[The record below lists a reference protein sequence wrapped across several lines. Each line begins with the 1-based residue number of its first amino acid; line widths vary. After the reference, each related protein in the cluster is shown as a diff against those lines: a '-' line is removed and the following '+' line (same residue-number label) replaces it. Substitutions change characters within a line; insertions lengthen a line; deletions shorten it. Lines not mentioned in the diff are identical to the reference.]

1 MHTIASIRKSSVQ
14 VLCLVYM
21 WTSERGV
28 DIGEQKP
35 RPESSVRRGARSRP
49 FRLALALLPLLLCSN
64 GLQREPEKDTIA
76 IVQASY
82 IYNIAKLVE
91 WKDAN
96 MRTGNF
102 VIGVIGGANLYQ
114 ELIKKYATKTI
125 GKQQVEVRKL
135 LDLGDANCH
144 ILFVGKDNLTMLP
157 SIYKRLEGKPV
168 LLITEYPDALE
179 DGAVVNFTVVD
190 NTLKFELGLVQAKKH
205 RLEVGATLTQLA
217 HTVIE

>member
-1 MHTIASIRKSSVQ
+1 
-14 VLCLVYM
+14 M

-28 DIGEQKP
+28 NTREQGP
-35 RPESSVRRGARSRP
+35 RPECSVRRGVVGSRSLRA
-49 FRLALALLPLLLCSN
+49 ALLLLPLLLCSN
-64 GLQREPEKDTIA
+64 GLQREPEKDTTA

-102 VIGVIGGANLYQ
+102 IIGVIGGANLYQ

-135 LDLGDANCH
+135 LDMSDANCH
-144 ILFVGKDNLTMLP
+144 ILFVGKDNLTILP

-179 DGAVVNFTVVD
+179 DGSVVNFIVVN
-190 NTLKFELGLVQAKKH
+190 NTLKFELGLAQAKKH
-205 RLEVGATLTQLA
+205 RLEVGATLQQLA
-217 HTVIE
+217 HTVKE

>member
-1 MHTIASIRKSSVQ
+1 M
-14 VLCLVYM
+14 
-21 WTSERGV
+21 
-28 DIGEQKP
+28 
-35 RPESSVRRGARSRP
+35 
-49 FRLALALLPLLLCSN
+49 LLCSN
-64 GLQREPEKDTIA
+64 GLQREPEKDTTA

-96 MRTGNF
+96 MRSGNF
-102 VIGVIGGANLYQ
+102 IIGIIGGANLYQ

-144 ILFVGKDNLTMLP
+144 IIFVGKDNLTILP
-157 SIYKRLEGKPV
+157 SIYKRLENKPT

-179 DGAVVNFTVVD
+179 DGSVVNFTVVN
-190 NTLKFELGLVQAKKH
+190 NTLKFELGLIHAKKH
-205 RLEVGATLTQLA
+205 RLEVGATLKQLA
-217 HTVIE
+217 HTVME